1 MCILVYI
8 YGLKDILE
16 HKLSK
21 KGHCLK
27 IAFYAIK
34 SIFGK
39 ANLSFLGLK

>member
-16 HKLSK
+16 RAYASK
-21 KGHCLK
+21 KGQCLK

-39 ANLSFLGLK
+39 ANLSFLG